1 VPTSKTAREPVEIRN
16 YLIDEPLE
24 ERYQLAEKERRYVPE
39 SNEFVVKASEEISI
53 SYERLVITS
62 DAQNSRKSVASS
74 E

>member
-1 VPTSKTAREPVEIRN
+1 MPTSKTAREPVEIRN

-39 SNEFVVKASEEISI
+39 SNEFVVKASEVISI
-53 SYERLVITS
+53 SQDRLVITP
-62 DAQNSRKSVASS
+62 DAPSGHKSVASS